1 MLKKKY
7 IKSQNAKM
15 VLIEEFYQ
23 QSLVL
28 DWYSDFFNVLV
39 MLYFINYI
47 YLMFNIQLLK
57 WRLLFFCVRVKR
69 KWLEN
74 KFGILYQVINF
85 AIFFR
90 QNDLT
95 RLSALCLNVI
105 FGNMFVHRLVTLTN
119 FLFCRMNANPDVIIL
134 SLEFFFFQISP
145 KQL

>member
-15 VLIEEFYQ
+15 VVIEEFYQ

-39 MLYFINYI
+39 MLYYINYI
-47 YLMFNIQLLK
+47 YLLFNIQLLK

-69 KWLEN
+69 KWLET

-85 AIFFR
+85 AIFFW

-105 FGNMFVHRLVTLTN
+105 FGNMSVHPLWVAKTKVKWKWKTVLYQGGFT
-119 FLFCRMNANPDVIIL
+119 VV
-134 SLEFFFFQISP
+134 
-145 KQL
+145 

>member
-39 MLYFINYI
+39 MLYYINYI

-57 WRLLFFCVRVKR
+57 WRVLFFCVRVKR
-69 KWLEN
+69 
-74 KFGILYQVINF
+74 
-85 AIFFR
+85 
-90 QNDLT
+90 
-95 RLSALCLNVI
+95 
-105 FGNMFVHRLVTLTN
+105 
-119 FLFCRMNANPDVIIL
+119 
-134 SLEFFFFQISP
+134 
-145 KQL
+145 